1 MTGASTASIIGLIPW
16 IVVAGALLR
25 TSGSASASSGF
36 AR

>member
-16 IVVAGALLR
+16 IVVPERCCAQ
-25 TSGSASASSGF
+25 SGSASASSGF